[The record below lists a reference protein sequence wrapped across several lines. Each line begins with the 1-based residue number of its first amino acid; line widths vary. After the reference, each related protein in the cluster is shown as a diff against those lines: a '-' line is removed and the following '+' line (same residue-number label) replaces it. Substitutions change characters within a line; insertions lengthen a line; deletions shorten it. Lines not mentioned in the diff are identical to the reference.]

1 MTRHPTPRYRAPV
14 KRRDSRRTPHRKTN
28 PYALTFALVALA
40 AIAWAAWTLGARAA
54 RPGAAGPAPK
64 PVAIA
69 QEARVGTGTPV
80 THVTFGAHTRAN
92 QPCES
97 CHAPQPGGE
106 ISCRTCHGDVC
117 GKDAKT
123 VSDCIE
129 CHKKGTT
136 DEWASGAQE

>member
-1 MTRHPTPRYRAPV
+1 MTRHPAPRYRAPV
-14 KRRDSRRTPHRKTN
+14 KRRNSRRAHARKAN
-28 PYALTFALVALA
+28 PYALTVALVALA
-40 AIAWAAWTLGARAA
+40 AIAWGAWTLGARAVG
-54 RPGAAGPAPK
+54 PGAAEPEPK
-64 PVAIA
+64 PVTVA
-69 QEARVGTGTPV
+69 QESGFGTATPV

-97 CHAPQPGGE
+97 CHAPQPNGE
-106 ISCRTCHGDVC
+106 ISCRTCHGNTC

-136 DEWASGAQE
+136 DEWTSGVQE